1 MKKLYLFS
9 RDTLSVK
16 DQNIEFLIRDYT
28 NLVSIQEILDKYKEY
43 IQIYQVLEDERLDT
57 ISYKLYGTTDYWDML
72 VLLNDLKCMTDL
84 PVNYDKVENRA
95 RQKHEDWT
103 KIFGKQKTKEQIAS
117 KYEEF
122 LEQEIANNERYRN
135 FKYID
140 TSMINR
146 FHLDIQNFKK
156 AIQRKK

>member
-122 LEQEIANNERYRN
+122 LEQEIANNEKYRN

>member
-103 KIFGKQKTKEQIAS
+103 KIFGKQKTQDQIDS

>member
-16 DQNIEFLIRDYT
+16 DQNIEILIRDYT

-103 KIFGKQKTKEQIAS
+103 KIFEKQKTKEQIAS

-122 LEQEIANNERYRN
+122 LEQEIANNEKYRN

-140 TSMINR
+140 SSVINR
-146 FHLDIQNFKK
+146 FYLDIQNFKK
-156 AIQRKK
+156 DLQRKK

>member
-9 RDTLSVK
+9 RDTLSIK

-122 LEQEIANNERYRN
+122 LEQEIANNEKYRN

-140 TSMINR
+140 SSVINR
-146 FHLDIQNFKK
+146 FYLDIQNFKK
-156 AIQRKK
+156 DLQRKK

>member
-122 LEQEIANNERYRN
+122 LEQEIANNEKYRN

-140 TSMINR
+140 SSIINR
-146 FHLDIQNFKK
+146 FYLDIQNFKK
-156 AIQRKK
+156 DLQRKK

>member
-28 NLVSIQEILDKYKEY
+28 NLVSIKEILDKYKEY

-57 ISYKLYGTTDYWDML
+57 ISYKIYGTTDYWDML

-95 RQKHEDWT
+95 REKHEDWT
-103 KIFGKQKTKEQIAS
+103 RIFGKQKTKEQIAS

-122 LEQEIANNERYRN
+122 LEQEIANNEKYRN

-140 TSMINR
+140 SSVINR
-146 FHLDIQNFKK
+146 FYLDIQNFKK
-156 AIQRKK
+156 DLQRKK

>member
-95 RQKHEDWT
+95 KQKHEDWT

-122 LEQEIANNERYRN
+122 LEQEIANNEKYRN

-140 TSMINR
+140 SSVINR
-146 FHLDIQNFKK
+146 FYLDIQNFKK
-156 AIQRKK
+156 DLQRKK

>member
-95 RQKHEDWT
+95 REKHEDWT

-122 LEQEIANNERYRN
+122 LEQEIANNEKYRN

-140 TSMINR
+140 SYVINR
-146 FHLDIQNFKK
+146 FYLDIQNFKK
-156 AIQRKK
+156 DLQRKK

>member
-95 RQKHEDWT
+95 REKHEDWT

-122 LEQEIANNERYRN
+122 LEQEIANNEKYRN

-140 TSMINR
+140 SSVINR
-146 FHLDIQNFKK
+146 FYLDIQNFKK
-156 AIQRKK
+156 DLQRKK

>member
-9 RDTLSVK
+9 RDVLSIK
-16 DQNIEFLIRDYT
+16 DQNTEFLFRDYT
-28 NLVSIQEILDKYKEY
+28 NLVSIKEILDKYKEH

-57 ISYKLYGTTDYWDML
+57 ISYKIYGTTDYWDML

-84 PVNYDKVENRA
+84 PVNYDKVESRA
-95 RQKHEDWT
+95 RQKHEEWT
-103 KIFGKQKTKEQIAS
+103 KIFGKQKTQDQIAS

-122 LEQEIANNERYRN
+122 LEQEIANNEKYRN

-140 TSMINR
+140 TSAINR
-146 FHLDIQNFKK
+146 FYLDIQNFKK

>member
-95 RQKHEDWT
+95 RQKHED
-103 KIFGKQKTKEQIAS
+103 
-117 KYEEF
+117 
-122 LEQEIANNERYRN
+122 
-135 FKYID
+135 
-140 TSMINR
+140 
-146 FHLDIQNFKK
+146 
-156 AIQRKK
+156 

>member
-122 LEQEIANNERYRN
+122 LEQEIANNEKYRN
-135 FKYID
+135 FKYISAF
-140 TSMINR
+140 TFMKL
-146 FHLDIQNFKK
+146 F
-156 AIQRKK
+156 

>member
-16 DQNIEFLIRDYT
+16 DKNIEFLIRDYT

-95 RQKHEDWT
+95 RQKHEEWT

-122 LEQEIANNERYRN
+122 LEQEIANNEKYRN

-140 TSMINR
+140 SSVINR
-146 FHLDIQNFKK
+146 FYLDIQNFKK
-156 AIQRKK
+156 ELQRKK

>member
-28 NLVSIQEILDKYKEY
+28 NLVSIQKILDKYKEY

-122 LEQEIANNERYRN
+122 LEQEIANNEKYRN

-140 TSMINR
+140 SSVINR
-146 FHLDIQNFKK
+146 FYLDIQNFKK
-156 AIQRKK
+156 DLQRKK

>member
-9 RDTLSVK
+9 RDVLNIK
-16 DQNIEFLIRDYT
+16 DQNTEFLFRDYT
-28 NLVSIQEILDKYKEY
+28 NLVSIREILDKYKEY

-122 LEQEIANNERYRN
+122 LEQEIANNEKYRN
-135 FKYID
+135 FKYMD
-140 TSMINR
+140 SSVINR
-146 FHLDIQNFKK
+146 FYLEIQNFKK
-156 AIQRKK
+156 DLQRKK

>member
-16 DQNIEFLIRDYT
+16 DKNIEFLIRDYT

-95 RQKHEDWT
+95 KQKHEDWT

-122 LEQEIANNERYRN
+122 LEQEIANNEKYRN

-140 TSMINR
+140 TSVINR
-146 FHLDIQNFKK
+146 FYLDIQNFKK
-156 AIQRKK
+156 ELQRKK

>member
-9 RDTLSVK
+9 RDVLNIK
-16 DQNIEFLIRDYT
+16 DQNTEFLFRDYT
-28 NLVSIQEILDKYKEY
+28 NLVSIREILDKYKEY

>member
-95 RQKHEDWT
+95 RQKHEEWT

-122 LEQEIANNERYRN
+122 LEQEIANNEKYRN

-140 TSMINR
+140 SSVINR
-146 FHLDIQNFKK
+146 FYLDIQNFKK
-156 AIQRKK
+156 DLQRKK

>member
-95 RQKHEDWT
+95 KQKHEDWT

-122 LEQEIANNERYRN
+122 LEQEIANNEKYRN

-156 AIQRKK
+156 SLQRKK

>member
-9 RDTLSVK
+9 RDVLNIK
-16 DQNIEFLIRDYT
+16 DQNTEFLFRDYT
-28 NLVSIQEILDKYKEY
+28 NLVSIKEILDKYKEY

-57 ISYKLYGTTDYWDML
+57 ISYKIYGTTDYWDML

-95 RQKHEDWT
+95 KQKHEDWT

-122 LEQEIANNERYRN
+122 LEQEIANNEKYRN
-135 FKYID
+135 FKYVD
-140 TSMINR
+140 SSVINR
-146 FHLDIQNFKK
+146 FYLDIQNFKK
-156 AIQRKK
+156 DLQRKK

>member
-122 LEQEIANNERYRN
+122 LEQEIANNEKYRN

-140 TSMINR
+140 SSVINR
-146 FHLDIQNFKK
+146 FYLDIQNFKK
-156 AIQRKK
+156 DLQRKK

>member
-122 LEQEIANNERYRN
+122 LEQEIANNEKYRN

-156 AIQRKK
+156 ALQRKK

>member
-122 LEQEIANNERYRN
+122 LEQEIANNEKYSN

-140 TSMINR
+140 SSVINR
-146 FHLDIQNFKK
+146 FYLDIQNFKK
-156 AIQRKK
+156 DLQRKK

>member
-1 MKKLYLFS
+1 MKKLYLLS

-122 LEQEIANNERYRN
+122 LEQEIANNEKYRN

-140 TSMINR
+140 SSVINR
-146 FHLDIQNFKK
+146 FYLDIQNFKK
-156 AIQRKK
+156 DLQRKK

>member
-9 RDTLSVK
+9 RDTLSIK

-122 LEQEIANNERYRN
+122 LEQEIANNEKYRN

-140 TSMINR
+140 SFI
-146 FHLDIQNFKK
+146 
-156 AIQRKK
+156 

>member
-103 KIFGKQKTKEQIAS
+103 RIFGKQKTKEQIAS

-122 LEQEIANNERYRN
+122 LEQEIANNEKYRN

-140 TSMINR
+140 SSVINR
-146 FHLDIQNFKK
+146 FYLDIQNFKK
-156 AIQRKK
+156 DLQRKK

>member
-16 DQNIEFLIRDYT
+16 DKNIEFLIRDYT

-95 RQKHEDWT
+95 KQKHEDWT

-122 LEQEIANNERYRN
+122 LEQEIANNEKYRN

-140 TSMINR
+140 SSVINR
-146 FHLDIQNFKK
+146 FYLDIQNFKK
-156 AIQRKK
+156 DLQRKK

>member
-72 VLLNDLKCMTDL
+72 VLLTDLKCMTDL

-122 LEQEIANNERYRN
+122 LEQEIANNEKYRN

-140 TSMINR
+140 SSVINR
-146 FHLDIQNFKK
+146 FYLDIQNFKK
-156 AIQRKK
+156 DLQRKK

>member
-9 RDTLSVK
+9 RNTLSVK

-122 LEQEIANNERYRN
+122 LEQEIANNEKYRN

-140 TSMINR
+140 SSVINR
-146 FHLDIQNFKK
+146 FYLDIQNFKK
-156 AIQRKK
+156 DLQRKK

>member
-9 RDTLSVK
+9 RDVLNIK
-16 DQNIEFLIRDYT
+16 DQNTEFLFRDYT
-28 NLVSIQEILDKYKEY
+28 NLVSIKEILDKYKEY

-122 LEQEIANNERYRN
+122 LEQEIANNEKYRN

-140 TSMINR
+140 SSVINR
-146 FHLDIQNFKK
+146 FYLDIQNFKK
-156 AIQRKK
+156 DLQRKK

>member
-16 DQNIEFLIRDYT
+16 DKNIEFLIRDYT

-95 RQKHEDWT
+95 KQKHEDWT

-122 LEQEIANNERYRN
+122 LEQEIANNEKYRN

-140 TSMINR
+140 SSVINR
-146 FHLDIQNFKK
+146 FYLDIQNFKK
-156 AIQRKK
+156 ALQRKK

>member
-72 VLLNDLKCMTDL
+72 VLLNDLKCMTNL

-122 LEQEIANNERYRN
+122 LEQEIANNEKYRN

-140 TSMINR
+140 SSVINR
-146 FHLDIQNFKK
+146 FYLDIQNFKK
-156 AIQRKK
+156 DLQRKK

>member
-16 DQNIEFLIRDYT
+16 DKNIEFLIRDYT

-95 RQKHEDWT
+95 KQKHEEWT

-122 LEQEIANNERYRN
+122 LEQEIANNEKYRN

-140 TSMINR
+140 SSVINR
-146 FHLDIQNFKK
+146 FYLDIQNFKK
-156 AIQRKK
+156 ELQRKK

>member
-16 DQNIEFLIRDYT
+16 DKNIEFLIRDYT

-122 LEQEIANNERYRN
+122 LEQEIANNEKYRN

-140 TSMINR
+140 TSVINR
-146 FHLDIQNFKK
+146 FYLDIQNFKK
-156 AIQRKK
+156 ELQRKK

>member
-9 RDTLSVK
+9 RDVLNIK
-16 DQNIEFLIRDYT
+16 DQNTEFLFRDYT
-28 NLVSIQEILDKYKEY
+28 NLVSIKEILDKYKEH

-95 RQKHEDWT
+95 KQKHEEWT

-122 LEQEIANNERYRN
+122 LEQEIANNEKYRN

-140 TSMINR
+140 SSVINR
-146 FHLDIQNFKK
+146 FYLDIQNFKK
-156 AIQRKK
+156 ELQRKK

>member
-9 RDTLSVK
+9 RDVLNIK
-16 DQNIEFLIRDYT
+16 DKNIEFLIRDYT

-95 RQKHEDWT
+95 KQKHEDWT

-122 LEQEIANNERYRN
+122 LEQEIANNEKYRN
-135 FKYID
+135 FKYTD
-140 TSMINR
+140 TSVINR
-146 FHLDIQNFKK
+146 FYLDIQNFKK
-156 AIQRKK
+156 ELQRKK